1 MTTVMLLVTNEMEV
15 AVLETEALTF
25 SGVLITACEFGLKT
39 SPLGIKEVS
48 TILFEYGLIR

>member
-1 MTTVMLLVTNEMEV
+1 MLLVTNEIEV

-39 SPLGIKEVS
+39 SPLGTKEVS
-48 TILFEYGLIR
+48 TILFE